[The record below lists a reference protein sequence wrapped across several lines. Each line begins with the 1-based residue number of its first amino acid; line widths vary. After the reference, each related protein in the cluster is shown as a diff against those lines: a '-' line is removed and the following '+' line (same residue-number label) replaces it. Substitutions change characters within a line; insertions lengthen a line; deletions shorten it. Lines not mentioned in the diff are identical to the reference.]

1 MKDWSFRHNVEV
13 MPLQVYEPMLA
24 TRWPEV
30 TDDPGWIHEIKWD
43 GVRAIAAGDGSIRSR
58 NGNRIESSYPELAGV
73 VPPAV
78 VVDGEIVAFD
88 EQGRPSFQALQ
99 SRMHVRSPGTGLV
112 AATPVTLVVFDLLD
126 DGDRLIDVPWVERRA
141 RLDQLDFRRSVLV
154 TDVHDDG
161 PALFDAVVGLGL
173 EGIVSKRRDSPYR
186 PGRRSEDWRKTA
198 NRQTC
203 EAVVIGALAGTGS
216 RSSTFGSLA
225 LGLRAGD
232 QFRYVGSVGSG
243 FDQAT
248 LRAVAEA
255 LGQMERPDP
264 PGVRDAAAVPT
275 PVRWVEPQLVA
286 VVEFASWTADGRLRA
301 PVFKGFSGTP
311 PGEITW
317 EREGPDR
324 SG

>member
-1 MKDWSFRHNVEV
+1 MKDWSFRHNVGT
-13 MPLQVYEPMLA
+13 MSLPVYEPMLA
-24 TRWPEV
+24 TRWTEV
-30 TDDPGWIHEIKWD
+30 TDDPEWIHEIKWD

-58 NGNRIESSYPELAGV
+58 NGNRIEASYPELAGV
-73 VPPAV
+73 VPAGV

-88 EQGRPSFQALQ
+88 DQGRPSFQALQ
-99 SRMHVRSPGTGLV
+99 ARMHVRNPSTRLV
-112 AATPVTLVVFDLLD
+112 EATPVTLIVFDLLD
-126 DGDRLIDVPWVERRA
+126 DGDRLVEMPWVERRA
-141 RLDQLDFRRSVLV
+141 RLERLEFPRTVLV

-161 PALFDAVVGLGL
+161 PALFDAVAGLGL

-198 NRQTC
+198 NRQRC
-203 EAVVIGALAGTGS
+203 EAVVIGSLAGTGT

-225 LGLRAGD
+225 LGLRVGD

-248 LRAVAEA
+248 LRAVTDA
-255 LGQMERPDP
+255 LAQMERPDP
-264 PGVRDAAAVPT
+264 PGVQDAAAVPT

-301 PVFKGFSGTP
+301 PVFKGFSATP
-311 PGEITW
+311 ATEVTW
-317 EREGPDR
+317 EAEGPAR
-324 SG
+324 TG

>member
-1 MKDWSFRHNVEV
+1 MSL
-13 MPLQVYEPMLA
+13 PVYEPMLA

-30 TDDPGWIHEIKWD
+30 TDDPAWIHEVKWD

-73 VPPAV
+73 VPKET

-88 EQGRPSFQALQ
+88 EKGRPSFQALQ
-99 SRMHVRSPGTGLV
+99 ARMHVRTPSPKLV
-112 AATPVTLVVFDLLD
+112 AATPVSFVVFDILH
-126 DGDRLIDVPWVERRA
+126 DGGRLIHLPWFERRG
-141 RLDQLDFRRSVLV
+141 RLERLEFPRSVLV
-154 TDVHDDG
+154 ADVHEDG
-161 PALFDAVVGLGL
+161 PALFEAVVGLGL

-186 PGRRSEDWRKTA
+186 PGRRSEDWRKKA

-203 EAVVIGALAGTGS
+203 EAVVIGALAGSGS

-225 LGLRAGD
+225 LGLRVGEH
-232 QFRYVGSVGSG
+232 FRYVGSVGSG

-248 LRAVAEA
+248 LRAVTDA
-255 LGQMERPDP
+255 LGQMERSDP
-264 PGVRDAAAVPT
+264 PGVQDVAVVPT

-286 VVEFASWTADGRLRA
+286 VIEYASWTADGRLRA

-311 PGEITW
+311 PGEVTW
-317 EREGPDR
+317 EREGPGR
-324 SG
+324 PS